1 MKDLEQERDVLHQGL
16 DLLDKCRS
24 WYKEELLRIKEQQH
38 QLISGKVSGRG
49 RWRRIWGGGAEGGLM
64 EELMRRKLCNLVL
77 VVIFVTLQNAVDSIK
92 LFFVFLSYL
101 ETNNHFFTNSKACNA
116 PIIESLNQVKADSLS
131 LVWKFARNL
140 LHFSK

>member
-49 RWRRIWGGGAEGGLM
+49 RWRRIWGGCGGGINGRTDAEKALQSRIGGYLCYST
-64 EELMRRKLCNLVL
+64 ECSRFYKVVLCVSKLLRNN
-77 VVIFVTLQNAVDSIK
+77 QP
-92 LFFVFLSYL
+92 LF
-101 ETNNHFFTNSKACNA
+101 H
-116 PIIESLNQVKADSLS
+116 
-131 LVWKFARNL
+131 KF
-140 LHFSK
+140 